1 MIPHRPLPIGALCSP
16 SILLWVPHEPVH
28 RPHRARMLSLKPAA
42 KVDDA
47 ESWYC
52 HCCLQKNS
60 NKSNICRTCG
70 RDESWAQEGYQLPL
84 HGKGAKIYRPSQ
96 VVNVLRDI
104 NEVDEVNWTPLHNAA
119 VQNNIPMVEK
129 LLELCC
135 DVDAKNDKGQTA
147 LHLAILAGS
156 LPIVR
161 LLLGYKA
168 EVNTYTLH
176 ELMSP
181 LHLSCE
187 GGYRK
192 ITELLIEAGADVD
205 RKNFMERTPLHLAAL
220 SGRADIGSMI
230 LRAGANAYAKDIHG
244 WNARQL
250 AELRGHRDY
259 QELIVRATMKEKMAV
274 IKEMPT
280 ASWHCELWTEVT
292 EANQRRIREE
302 AEEKGKW
309 EKTMEEYMI
318 ARDRAIREREGEAEL
333 IRLANLEQ
341 RRKDKIA
348 RDKAREELAAQI
360 LGGNAAISID
370 NNNSSAKSSPSKRH
384 GERARPPDSL
394 MGIKRGFDNR

>member
-1 MIPHRPLPIGALCSP
+1 
-16 SILLWVPHEPVH
+16 
-28 RPHRARMLSLKPAA
+28 MLTLKPAV

-47 ESWYC
+47 DSWYC

-60 NKSNICRTCG
+60 NKANICRTCG

-84 HGKGAKIYRPSQ
+84 HGKGAKVYRPSQ
-96 VVNVLRDI
+96 VVNVLKDI
-104 NEVDEVNWTPLHNAA
+104 NETDEVNWTPLHNAA
-119 VQNNIPMVEK
+119 VQNNIPMVQK

-161 LLLGYKA
+161 ELLKFKA

-181 LHLSCE
+181 LHLACE

-192 ITELLIEAGADVD
+192 ISELLIEAGADVN

-230 LRAGANAYAKDIHG
+230 LRAGADAYAKDIHG

-250 AELRGHRDY
+250 AELRGHREY
-259 QELIVRATMKEKMAV
+259 QELIVRATIKEKMAV
-274 IKEMPT
+274 IKEMPV
-280 ASWHCELWTEVT
+280 APWHCELWTDVT

-302 AEEKGKW
+302 AEEKEKW
-309 EKTMEEYMI
+309 EKTMVEYNI
-318 ARDRAIREREGEAEL
+318 ARERAIREREGEAEL

-341 RRKDKIA
+341 RRLDKIA

-360 LGGNAAISID
+360 LGGNTAISMD
-370 NNNSSAKSSPSKRH
+370 ASSPAKPSPSKRH

-394 MGIKRGFDNR
+394 MGIKKRVDNR